1 MKKTCSGC
9 GYFVLTNY
17 FFGECH
23 WGAKIDYKWVKNYC
37 DKYKAKVFKQREPE
51 GVVVESLSSSSGL
64 KVGRAR
70 A

>member
-9 GYFVLTNY
+9 GYFLLTNY

-23 WGAKIDYKWVKNYC
+23 CGSKIDYKWVKNYC
-37 DKYKAKVFKQREPE
+37 PNYKPKVFKQREPE
-51 GVVVESLSSSSGL
+51 GVVDSLSSSSGL
-64 KVGRAR
+64 KVGRAQ